1 MKEKITVL
9 AFFALLGVLFACA
22 RDKGDIRTWTVASET
37 RSCVGVGPQ
46 TCLLIKEEEDPD
58 WTYFYDRIDGFDY
71 EKGYEYIVKVRVSDV
86 ENPPMDAS
94 SKSYSL
100 VKIVDKQKKNSENLP
115 VERLQEVDLPSRVP
129 PTECR

>member
-9 AFFALLGVLFACA
+9 AFFALLGVFFACA
-22 RDKGDIRTWTVASET
+22 GAKEDIRTWTIASET
-37 RSCVGVGPQ
+37 RSCTGVGPQ
-46 TCLLIKEEEDPD
+46 ACLLVKEEDTPD

-71 EKGYEYIVKVRVSDV
+71 QKGYEYVVKVRVAEV

-100 VKIVDKQKKNSENLP
+100 VKVVDRQKKDSEGLPPERIQNVNLP
-115 VERLQEVDLPSRVP
+115 
-129 PTECR
+129 